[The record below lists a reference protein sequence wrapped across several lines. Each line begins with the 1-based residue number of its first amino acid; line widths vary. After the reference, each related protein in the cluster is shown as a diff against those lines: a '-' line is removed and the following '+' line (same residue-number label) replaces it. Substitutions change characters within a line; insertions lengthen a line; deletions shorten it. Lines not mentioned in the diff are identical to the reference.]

1 MTPKNAPS
9 FLTIHVEHESV
20 DACVAECSHLQK
32 RQRELGLARV
42 RVSRAVG
49 IVAQQADVAFKL
61 LA

>member
-1 MTPKNAPS
+1 
-9 FLTIHVEHESV
+9 LTIHVERESV

-49 IVAQQADVAFKL
+49 IVAQQADVAFEL